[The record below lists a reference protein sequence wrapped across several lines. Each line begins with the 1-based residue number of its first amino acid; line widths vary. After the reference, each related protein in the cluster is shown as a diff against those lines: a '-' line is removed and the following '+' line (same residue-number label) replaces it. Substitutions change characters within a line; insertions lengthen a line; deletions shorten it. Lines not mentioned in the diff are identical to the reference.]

1 MNTEIRKHAI
11 SLIWRGLNSLE
22 VPAEIVKRFD
32 IIPGGRQEQQI
43 SDAISDLRSEIED
56 VVKGLPETIK
66 QAMRKGF
73 TSAQIFDGIVGVTDL
88 IPEFELRCK
97 ISGVAAKLE
106 DEGRPAREAAEK
118 AESQARKA
126 AIQKQID
133 DAKAALRKMGL
144 PVGE

>member
-32 IIPGGRQEQQI
+32 IIPGGRQEQEI
-43 SDAISDLRSEIED
+43 SDAISVLRSEIED
-56 VVKGLPETIK
+56 VVKSLPETIE
-66 QAMRKGF
+66 QAMRTKF

-118 AESQARKA
+118 QLADAKRA
-126 AIQKQID
+126 AIDKQIA
-133 DAKAALRKMGL
+133 DAQAALRSMGAQ
-144 PVGE
+144 V